1 MPISYKIDKTTSEL
15 WIIDDSFVTRLS
27 QFVCLSISGRY
38 LFYDSN
44 IAIDVIT
51 DFRSRLTI
59 IGEYPTGSAAFFKT
73 STIHFD
79 DAGIIVFDLVS
90 SHDSLSED
98 CVTDDKPKTTRGKM
112 RDLFNSPLKKS
123 SSASSSV
130 GRSSGF
136 CSSSFESSSSLIRGG
151 DDGRATYIFTRAVP
165 PRMITPGPMGYIVGG
180 YNLHVIKSTNGQ
192 PTSYIV
198 YDVSGNETQEPM
210 VKMNIYRLL
219 I

>member
-27 QFVCLSISGRY
+27 QFVCLSVPGRY

-44 IAIDVIT
+44 VAIDVIT

-59 IGEYPTGSAAFFKT
+59 IGEYPTGSSAFFKT

-79 DAGIIVFDLVS
+79 TAGIIVFDLPS
-90 SHDSLSED
+90 NHDS
-98 CVTDDKPKTTRGKM
+98 VTERVDIETKPKPTRGRV
-112 RDLFNSPLKKS
+112 RDLFNTPLKKS
-123 SSASSSV
+123 SSSRCTFSKSD
-130 GRSSGF
+130 G
-136 CSSSFESSSSLIRGG
+136 SFGSIDDDRGLKG
-151 DDGRATYIFTRAVP
+151 TYIFTRSVP

-180 YNLHVIKSTNGQ
+180 YNLHVIKAANGQ